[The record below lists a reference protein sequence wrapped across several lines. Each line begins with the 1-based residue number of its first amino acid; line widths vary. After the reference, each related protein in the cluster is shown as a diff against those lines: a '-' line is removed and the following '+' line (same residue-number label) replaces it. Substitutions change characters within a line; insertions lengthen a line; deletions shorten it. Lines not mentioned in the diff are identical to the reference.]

1 MAGER
6 QLNLASA
13 FTIWAACSLVLALYG
28 TSLGYG
34 GRQFAAALFVFMLFF
49 AGEVLLAAERART
62 ALLGVLAARAAWVA
76 PLVPLAGY
84 VIYAAGAGLGGWRF
98 AALAALYALAPAILA
113 GLVRNAAPGRWQDY
127 VAVLAIWLPVEL
139 RWMYRLWPAPHEL
152 THTLTILFALNTGLA
167 AFLVVRRLDGIG
179 YSVAWRR
186 GFTANVVL
194 HFVVFGAIAIPLG
207 EAMGFLHYGPPLARL
222 RSLPLDALGIL
233 LFTAWPEEFLFR
245 GLIQNL
251 LSRTL
256 KSPLAGWMVAS
267 VIFGLSHI
275 NNGPFPNWRYVFLAT
290 IAGLFYGR
298 VWMKTATIFTSGLVH
313 AAVDITWHALF
324 S

>member
-1 MAGER
+1 
-6 QLNLASA
+6 
-13 FTIWAACSLVLALYG
+13 V
-28 TSLGYG
+28 
-34 GRQFAAALFVFMLFF
+34 V
-49 AGEVLLAAERART
+49 
-62 ALLGVLAARAAWVA
+62 
-76 PLVPLAGY
+76 
-84 VIYAAGAGLGGWRF
+84 YAAGAELGGWRL
-98 AALAALYALAPAILA
+98 AALGALYALAPAILA
-113 GLVRNAAPGRWQDY
+113 GLARNATPGRWQDY
-127 VAVLAIWLPVEL
+127 AAVLAIWLPVEL
-139 RWMYRLWPAPHEL
+139 RWMYKVWPVPREL

-167 AFLVVRRLDGIG
+167 AFLIARRLDGIG
-179 YSVAWRR
+179 YSVEWRS

-194 HFVVFGAIAIPLG
+194 HFLVFGAIAIPLG
-207 EAMGFLHYGPPLARL
+207 EAMGFLHFGPPLARV

-256 KSPLAGWMVAS
+256 KSPMTGWVVAS

-298 VWMKTATIFTSGLVH
+298 VWMKTGTIFTSGLVH
-313 AAVDITWHALF
+313 GAVDITWHSLF